1 MLTLDCL
8 SLKDSG
14 HHSKPQTRQLHRP
27 PGRFH
32 QYRFTART
40 NGSIPGR
47 FLLGRTATVNDQRGI
62 AMEDSIQIHATPKPF
77 RAPLTR
83 FTRRQ
88 TLAGVT
94 VPYRVDFP
102 GCLLALGPP
111 DGFLPFSSGG
121 PFSPPASA
129 APPRSLPEP
138 GMARPGSL
146 FPEAPVA
153 ARRLVSRP
161 TGRFM
166 LVLPGLRPAVLRVG
180 RGRLFPQA
188 SSARAARRTS
198 TPRRPLLR
206 SGGPPTSGAP
216 RSAFFYPSRPPL
228 DVIPILE
235 APRSFGR

>member
-1 MLTLDCL
+1 MGIVSQHPLNASDERRHHGAVADSASPDST
-8 SLKDSG
+8 SLFS
-14 HHSKPQTRQLHRP
+14 RP
-27 PGRFH
+27 PLTG
-32 QYRFTART
+32 TARRQVPADVQD
-40 NGSIPGR
+40 GS
-47 FLLGRTATVNDQRGI
+47 LGRRC
-62 AMEDSIQIHATPKPF
+62 
-77 RAPLTR
+77 
-83 FTRRQ
+83 
-88 TLAGVT
+88 LAS
-94 VPYRVDFP
+94 
-102 GCLLALGPP
+102 GPP

-153 ARRLVSRP
+153 ARRSVSRP

-180 RGRLFPQA
+180 RGRLFSHA
-188 SSARAARRTS
+188 SRARAARRTS
-198 TPRRPLLR
+198 TPGRPLLR

-235 APRSFGR
+235 APRSFER